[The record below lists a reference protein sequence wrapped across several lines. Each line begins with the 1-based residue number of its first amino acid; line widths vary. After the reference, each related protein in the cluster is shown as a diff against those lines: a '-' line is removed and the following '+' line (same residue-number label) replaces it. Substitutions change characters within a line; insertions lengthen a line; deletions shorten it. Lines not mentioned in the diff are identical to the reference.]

1 MNLAEFLAMGGYA
14 AYVWPAYAFVLAV
27 LALNVWAARRS
38 HERAL
43 EEARRRFVQEESG
56 R

>member
-1 MNLAEFLAMGGYA
+1 MGGYA
-14 AYVWPAYAFVLAV
+14 AYVWPAYALVFAV
-27 LALNVWAARRS
+27 LGLNVWSARRS

-43 EEARRRFVQEESG
+43 VEARRRLMQEENG

>member
-1 MNLAEFLAMGGYA
+1 MKVAEFLAMGGYA
-14 AYVWPAYAFVLAV
+14 AYVWPAYALVFAV
-27 LALNVWAARRS
+27 LALNIWSARRS

-43 EEARRRFVQEESG
+43 EEARRRLMQEEPG